1 MRSRETV
8 TYSLVFLLILSIF
21 SGIYGPE
28 KVLELDE
35 KNDVKI
41 ESISKSNNLID
52 IPSWKLNDKWNY
64 NGYLD
69 MVDFIVDSGV
79 NTNLQ
84 TLTGTLEST
93 VTDIYI
99 TTVAVSYT
107 HLTLPTKA

>member
-28 KVLELDE
+28 KVLQLDE
-35 KNDVKI
+35 NNDVKI

-99 TTVAVSYT
+99 TTVVFKLT
-107 HLTLPTKA
+107 H